1 MPAQAGIVY
10 LDANSITPPYTLD
23 KIFDA
28 IGETDIQLNG
38 KPLGIV
44 KFLEELCAQIE
55 KEWETFAKPYLLRN
69 MTATQYLYS
78 RGMDMSPF
86 EADINQKWEDHKET
100 SPDAPWNKIG
110 SLICCDVIREGGA
123 SLSRVAWGGRKE
135 LTPRL
140 RLNLSINN
148 QIYQLFAQ
156 RKEYSVEFKC
166 YAHTSK
172 ESMLL
177 KEVLNHWF
185 QVRQEVPYSF
195 GAQKFFVDSSNQGTT
210 VDKRT
215 SMYCRN
221 IKLYLRLEDWYLGEP
236 APAISSVGIEWVSLN
251 QVSMPTIGD
260 SNVSENYEIP

>member
-1 MPAQAGIVY
+1 MPTQASVVY
-10 LDANSITPPYTLD
+10 LTSPIEPPYTLD
-23 KIFDA
+23 KIFEA
-28 IGETDIQLNG
+28 LGETDIQLNG
-38 KPLGIV
+38 KPIGIV
-44 KFLEELCAQIE
+44 KFLEELCLQIK
-55 KEWETFAKPYLLRN
+55 KEWEIFAKPYLLRN
-69 MTATQYLYS
+69 LTPTQYLYS
-78 RGMDMSPF
+78 RGIEISPF
-86 EADINQKWEDHKET
+86 ESDINQKWEDHGSE
-100 SPDAPWNKIG
+100 SADAPWNKIG
-110 SLICCDVIREGGA
+110 SLITCDVIREGGA
-123 SLSRVAWGGRKE
+123 SLSRVPWGGKKE

-140 RLNLSINN
+140 RVNLSIKN

-166 YAHTSK
+166 YAHSSK

-177 KEVLNHWF
+177 KEVMNQWF
-185 QVRQEVPYSF
+185 QSRQEVLYAL
-195 GAQKFFVDSSNQGTT
+195 GAQKFFVDSSTEGTT
-210 VDKRT
+210 IDKRT